1 MTKLVLST
9 GNVMSSG
16 PSVIRKSGSGNRSN
30 LELLNS
36 LRDNISEAKRDYAS
50 SSPSRAPTTK
60 SNSAAVANGNSC
72 STSSQ
77 NSHGNGNG
85 NGITQHN
92 GTSTPPTPVELWT
105 SQEDK
110 VLYIPKINWQAAGL
124 RDDTNQYEI
133 TVKLFLLPG
142 TSLSDRGQ
150 YIAEALALVA
160 KELGTP
166 TIDLLVASFPG
177 ISFEGTCEWE
187 ADKKNAHQGNL
198 DDELATWTILEDL
211 HNRGIAKRLG
221 VAEFGSEK
229 LSAFIERARVAPA
242 VDQINLQDCCNV
254 PPPLKRLAEEH
265 GIELNVHRDCTDI
278 LPRGTLRELLG
289 PGARGA
295 NVLADE
301 DGDEAQG
308 CSGLRGDLVPQW
320 VVRYMAFVRDRGVIE
335 NKGYF
340 AGAELVEA

>member
-16 PSVIRKSGSGNRSN
+16 PSVIRRSGGGNRSN

-36 LRDNISEAKRDYAS
+36 LRDNFSEAKRDYAAAS
-50 SSPSRAPTTK
+50 HGTAVTT
-60 SNSAAVANGNSC
+60 NSVIANGDDPA
-72 STSSQ
+72 SSR
-77 NSHGNGNG
+77 NGNG
-85 NGITQHN
+85 HGHGIHRN
-92 GTSTPPTPVELWT
+92 GTSTPPTPIELWT
-105 SQEDK
+105 AREGK
-110 VLYIPKINWQAAGL
+110 VVYVPRINWQAAGL
-124 RDDTNQYEI
+124 RDDANQYEI

-142 TSLSDRGQ
+142 TSVADRAQHIG
-150 YIAEALALVA
+150 EALALVA

-187 ADKKNAHQGNL
+187 ADKTNAHQGDL
-198 DDELATWTILEDL
+198 DDELATWAILERL
-211 HNRGIAKRLG
+211 HEDGIAKRLG

-229 LSAFIERARVAPA
+229 LSAFIKRARVAPV
-242 VDQINLQDCCNV
+242 VDQINLHDCCNV
-254 PPPLKRLAEEH
+254 PPPLKRLAESH
-265 GIELNVHRDCTDI
+265 GIELNVHRDCIDI
-278 LPRGTLRELLG
+278 LPHGTLRELLG

-295 NVLADE
+295 NILA
-301 DGDEAQG
+301 GDETG
-308 CSGLRGDLVPQW
+308 GGRPSGLQGDIVPQW

-340 AGAELVEA
+340 AGAELVETVA

>member
-1 MTKLVLST
+1 
-9 GNVMSSG
+9 MSSG
-16 PSVIRKSGSGNRSN
+16 PSVIRKSGGGNRSN

-36 LRDNISEAKRDYAS
+36 LRDNFSEAKRDYAAAS
-50 SSPSRAPTTK
+50 DAKT
-60 SNSAAVANGNSC
+60 NGSANGFANGNGDGI
-72 STSSQ
+72 
-77 NSHGNGNG
+77 HG
-85 NGITQHN
+85 
-92 GTSTPPTPVELWT
+92 GTCTPPTPVEVWT
-105 SQEDK
+105 ERDGE
-110 VLYIPKINWQAAGL
+110 VLYIPRINWQAAGL
-124 RDDTNQYEI
+124 RDDANQYEI

-142 TSLSDRGQ
+142 TSVAERGK
-150 YIAEALALVA
+150 YVREALALVG
-160 KELGTP
+160 KELGTQ

-187 ADKKNAHQGNL
+187 ADKKNARQGNL
-198 DDELATWTILEDL
+198 DEELATWKTFEDL
-211 HNRGIAKRLG
+211 HNQGVAKRLG

-229 LSAFIERARVAPA
+229 LSAFIERAGVPPA

-254 PPPLKRLAEEH
+254 PPPLKKLAAEH

-289 PGARGA
+289 SGIRGA

-301 DGDEAQG
+301 ESAGDGLQG
-308 CSGLRGDLVPQW
+308 NIVPQW

-340 AGAELVEA
+340 AGAELVQ